1 MDHRA
6 SLTGEASVRG
16 DDPSIEKDLQDPKKM
31 LLAVSLLSS
40 IAQSRV
46 GQWLRAVTTLP
57 RRIR

>member
-1 MDHRA
+1 
-6 SLTGEASVRG
+6 
-16 DDPSIEKDLQDPKKM
+16 M

-46 GQWLRAVTTLP
+46 GQWLRAVTTIP